1 MSRNGRSIL
10 IIVLALLVLLLACGV
25 AGVLFFRALNRDDQ
39 PLTATPITVGEP
51 SATRA
56 AASGGVLRLYG
67 GEPATLDPAMVQD
80 STSAQYVVHLFSG
93 LVSLDQNLDVVP
105 DLATHWDVSEDGLVY
120 TFYLRNDATFADGTP
135 ITADDLVYSIERAC
149 SPALGSPVAP
159 VYLGDIVGAAAFGA
173 GEAQSIAGLEA
184 REPYVLR
191 VRIDAPK
198 AYFLAKLT
206 YATAFVVD
214 RRQTEQGGNAWMLEP
229 NGSGPFVLDSLT
241 REGIVL
247 VRNNRYYGSTPALQ
261 RVEFVLS
268 SGQPMTMYENDQL
281 DIVGVSAYE
290 IERVQD
296 PLNPLNAELV
306 VAPELSVEYLGLNVN
321 IAPFDDVAVRQA
333 FACAIDRD
341 KLANLVYKGT
351 ALPAKGI
358 LPPSLPDYNPEL
370 EGLPYDP
377 ARARQLL
384 ASSRYGSAE
393 QLPEIVLTID
403 GTSGYMSSTAAAV
416 VGMIEE
422 NLGIK
427 MRVEQV
433 DWPDFLHDLTLKRY
447 QMFSSGWIADYP
459 DSQDFMDILFHS
471 ASSQNHTGFNDP
483 QVDDLL
489 ERARV
494 ASEAERTALYREA
507 EARIVES
514 ATWIPLTHGTTIS
527 LVKPWVQGYPASA
540 NMYPWLKDISLAR

>member
-1 MSRNGRSIL
+1 MSRNGRIIL
-10 IIVLALLVLLLACGV
+10 IILLTLLALVFVCGLLSVLL
-25 AGVLFFRALNRDDQ
+25 FRAVDREG
-39 PLTATPITVGEP
+39 PRVAATPISSAAP

-56 AASGGVLRLYG
+56 AGSGGALRLYG

-93 LVSLDQNLDVVP
+93 LVSLDKNLEVVP
-105 DLATHWDVSEDGLVY
+105 DLATRWDVSEDGLTY
-120 TFYLRNDATFADGTP
+120 TFYLRDDATFADGTT
-135 ITADDLVYSIERAC
+135 ITADDIVYSIERAC

-159 VYLGDIVGAAAFGA
+159 VYLGDIVGAEAYIA
-173 GEAQSIAGLEA
+173 GQATSIAGLELV
-184 REPYVLR
+184 EPYVLR
-191 VRIDAPK
+191 MRIDAPK

-206 YATAFVVD
+206 YSTAFVVD
-214 RRQTEQGGNAWMLEP
+214 RRQTEQGGDAWMLEP

-241 REGIVL
+241 RESIVL
-247 VRNNRYYGSTPALQ
+247 VRNGRYYGTTPALE

-268 SGQPMTMYENDQL
+268 DGQPMTMYENDQL

-296 PLNPLNAELV
+296 PDNPLNAELV

-321 IAPFDDVAVRQA
+321 LPPFDDPAVRQA

-358 LPPSLPDYNPEL
+358 LPPSLPDYNADL
-370 EGLPYDP
+370 VGLPYDP
-377 ARARQLL
+377 ERARQLL
-384 ASSRYGSAE
+384 AGSRYGGAG
-393 QLPEIVLTID
+393 QLPEVVLTID

-422 NLGIK
+422 NLGIE

-433 DWPDFLHDLTLKRY
+433 EWPDFLRDLTLQRY
-447 QMFSSGWIADYP
+447 QLFSSGWIADYP
-459 DSQDFMDILFHS
+459 DSQDFVDILFHS
-471 ASSQNHTGFNDP
+471 ASSQNHTGFRDA

-494 ASEAERTALYREA
+494 APEAERTQLYRQA
-507 EARIVES
+507 EELIVES

-540 NMYPWLKDISLAR
+540 NMYPWLKEISLAR